1 MPAGG
6 PDLLEAPGAA
16 TSPAP
21 ALPTASEATSEAA
34 PPVPRRVLLALAALI
49 ALALLPWL
57 SGLVG
62 ALILAVPLEPLHR
75 RLSRRIPG
83 RWSAGTVA
91 AAVVVLIAVP
101 GSWLVAT
108 TIGEAVEAIRALQGS
123 DLIARLD
130 GVRLGG
136 IDVARQ
142 VENAGATLLS
152 WLSGRAL
159 ALFGSATRAT
169 LNLCIALFGLYY
181 LLLDGARLGARAAAL
196 LHLPPAHA
204 ELLVTRFRAVTDALL
219 VGTLLTAAVQ
229 GVIVGLGFA
238 VVGLRGPVLWGV
250 ITACVSVLPV
260 LGSAIVWLPGV
271 AALALAHRPGAAIL
285 LAIIGGGIAAN
296 MDNVVRLVAY
306 RRISGI
312 HPMLTLVGAVAGVGI
327 FGMMGVLIGPLV
339 LSYFF
344 ELLRLYEVGR
354 RVPPG

>member
-1 MPAGG
+1 
-6 PDLLEAPGAA
+6 
-16 TSPAP
+16 
-21 ALPTASEATSEAA
+21 
-34 PPVPRRVLLALAALI
+34 
-49 ALALLPWL
+49 
-57 SGLVG
+57 
-62 ALILAVPLEPLHR
+62 
-75 RLSRRIPG
+75 
-83 RWSAGTVA
+83 
-91 AAVVVLIAVP
+91 
-101 GSWLVAT
+101 
-108 TIGEAVEAIRALQGS
+108 
-123 DLIARLD
+123 
-130 GVRLGG
+130 GG

-169 LNLCIALFGLYY
+169 LNLCIARFGLYY

>member
-1 MPAGG
+1 MAAGG
-6 PDLLEAPGAA
+6 PDLLEAPRATAA
-16 TSPAP
+16 TAP
-21 ALPTASEATSEAA
+21 PLYAGSEAGLAPA
-34 PPVPRRVLLALAALI
+34 PPVSRRVLLAFAALI
-49 ALALLPWL
+49 TLALIPWL

-62 ALILAVPLEPLHR
+62 ALILAVPLAPLHR
-75 RLSRRIPG
+75 RLARHLPA
-83 RWSAGTVA
+83 RWSAGVIA
-91 AAVVVLIAVP
+91 AIVVVVIAVP

-108 TIGEAVEAIRALQGS
+108 TMGEAAEAIRALQAS
-123 DLIARLD
+123 DVITRLE

-136 IDVARQ
+136 IEVARQ
-142 VENAGATLLS
+142 VENAGASLLT

-181 LLLDGARLGARAAAL
+181 LLVDGGRLGARAAAL

-204 ELLVTRFRAVTDALL
+204 TLLAARFRAVTDALL
-219 VGTLLTAAVQ
+219 LGTLLTAAVQ
-229 GVIVGLGFA
+229 GMIVGLGFA

-250 ITACVSVLPV
+250 VTACVSVLPV

-271 AALALAHRPGAAIL
+271 AVLALGGRPGAALL
-285 LAIIGGGIAAN
+285 LAVIGGGIAAN

-327 FGMMGVLIGPLV
+327 FGMSGVLIGPLV
-339 LSYFF
+339 LSYFV
-344 ELLRLYEVGR
+344 ELLRLYEAGR
-354 RVPPG
+354 GASPG

>member
-181 LLLDGARLGARAAAL
+181 LLLDG
-196 LHLPPAHA
+196 
-204 ELLVTRFRAVTDALL
+204 
-219 VGTLLTAAVQ
+219 
-229 GVIVGLGFA
+229 
-238 VVGLRGPVLWGV
+238 
-250 ITACVSVLPV
+250 
-260 LGSAIVWLPGV
+260 
-271 AALALAHRPGAAIL
+271 
-285 LAIIGGGIAAN
+285 
-296 MDNVVRLVAY
+296 
-306 RRISGI
+306 
-312 HPMLTLVGAVAGVGI
+312 
-327 FGMMGVLIGPLV
+327 
-339 LSYFF
+339 
-344 ELLRLYEVGR
+344 
-354 RVPPG
+354 